1 VAEITPIPIS
11 LLHGGMKQET
21 NVSLTPSG
29 EPRDEAREEFMEDQQ
44 YFLQKAN
51 RCFEIGRECIDLA
64 AARKINELGN
74 EFLNKAPKS
83 ERRDARLPLWESDR
97 DFTDFR

>member
-1 VAEITPIPIS
+1 
-11 LLHGGMKQET
+11 
-21 NVSLTPSG
+21 
-29 EPRDEAREEFMEDQQ
+29 MEDQQ

-51 RCFEIGRECIDLA
+51 RCFEIGRTCMDLA

-74 EFLNKAPKS
+74 EFLS
-83 ERRDARLPLWESDR
+83 ERRDARLPLRESDR

>member
-1 VAEITPIPIS
+1 
-11 LLHGGMKQET
+11 MKQET

-29 EPRDEAREEFMEDQQ
+29 EPRDEAREAPMEDQQ

-51 RCFEIGRECIDLA
+51 RCFEIGRTCMDLA

-74 EFLNKAPKS
+74 EFLSKARKS
-83 ERRDARLPLWESDR
+83 ERDARFPPGASDR
-97 DFTDFR
+97 DFAA

>member
-1 VAEITPIPIS
+1 
-11 LLHGGMKQET
+11 
-21 NVSLTPSG
+21 
-29 EPRDEAREEFMEDQQ
+29 MEDQQ

-51 RCFEIGRECIDLA
+51 RCFEIGRACMDLA

-83 ERRDARLPLWESDR
+83 ERRDARVPLRDSDR
-97 DFTDFR
+97 DFAA

>member
-1 VAEITPIPIS
+1 MPFYIYTSGTRRTIAHFNPCEDGRR
-11 LLHGGMKQET
+11 L
-21 NVSLTPSG
+21 G
-29 EPRDEAREEFMEDQQ
+29 EPPWENHE

-51 RCFEIGRECIDLA
+51 RCFEIGRECMDLA

-74 EFLNKAPKS
+74 EFLS
-83 ERRDARLPLWESDR
+83 ERRDARLPLRESDR